1 MNYVRHLN
9 AFVKHAHLHPEW
21 DCFHLSMYYVLFHVW
36 NYKKFKPLFKVSR
49 EVLMR
54 ASRVKSVKK
63 YYQCL
68 KGLHRAGMI
77 VYYPSCSMKQLATI
91 GMVELF
97 EPKSNVP
104 ALFGKP
110 DEVVYIAPVGST
122 NTTDEVAYIPP
133 VGSTNTTDEV
143 AYIPPIGSINTT
155 DKVVQ
160 IPHSLKGKT
169 IKDLKSVC
177 VNGHPPTGNNHFSFF
192 SSPATAC
199 MPPGS
204 VQEVKDY
211 FLQQGYPLLEAT
223 NFFDY
228 YAITGWKTRSG
239 AAVVNWQSAARR
251 WMLTGASQQRIAIN
265 TLKHGADQHLHTT
278 RDKDYSKP
286 L

>member
-9 AFVKHAHLHPEW
+9 AFVKHSQLHPEW

-36 NYKKFKPLFKVSR
+36 NYKQFKPLFRVSR
-49 EVLMR
+49 EMLMR
-54 ASRVKSVKK
+54 ASRIKSKTK
-63 YYQCL
+63 YYECL
-68 KGLHRAGMI
+68 KQLHLAGI
-77 VYYPSCSMKQLATI
+77 IRYYPADKLKQLATI
-91 GMVELF
+91 GMIELF
-97 EPKSNVP
+97 EPAAQTAIPLSKPAAVIDRVEGVP
-104 ALFGKP
+104 FIGQGCPTNRTGSVP
-110 DEVVYIAPVGST
+110 D
-122 NTTDEVAYIPP
+122 
-133 VGSTNTTDEV
+133 
-143 AYIPPIGSINTT
+143 IGQGCSINATPS
-155 DKVVQ
+155 VPY
-160 IPHSLKGKT
+160 IGHSLKGKT
-169 IKDLKSVC
+169 IKDFKSVC

-251 WMLTGASQQRIAIN
+251 WMLTAASQQRIAIN